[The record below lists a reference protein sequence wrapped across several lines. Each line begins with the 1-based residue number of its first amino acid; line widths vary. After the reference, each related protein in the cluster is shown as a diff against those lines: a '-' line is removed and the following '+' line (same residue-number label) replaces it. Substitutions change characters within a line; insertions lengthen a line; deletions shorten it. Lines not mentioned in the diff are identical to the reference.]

1 MNEDGTSK
9 DLIANSESLGEIRRS
24 FNAIKA
30 MAEEKKSISEDIR
43 EEKQQCAKK
52 TGVSV
57 RNLNSLFKIMN
68 AREKGEY
75 SNDLIKIAEAVENS
89 AP

>member
-1 MNEDGTSK
+1 MSEDGTSN
-9 DLIANSESLGEIRRS
+9 DLIANEESLGEIRRTFS
-24 FNAIKA
+24 AIKA
-30 MAEEKKSISEDIR
+30 MTEEKKSISEDIR

-52 TGVSV
+52 TGMSV
-57 RNLNSLFKIMN
+57 RNLNSLFKIMA

-75 SNDLIKIAEAVENS
+75 SSDLIEIAKAVEES